1 MKKRCARLVILVGLA
16 VLISFSG
23 LAQTK
28 ISLDLKGMD
37 VVEALKTL
45 AAKGNMNLVIGSNVR
60 GRVTMFLKDVAV
72 ADAFEIILAA
82 NDLASEKKGDIT
94 YVMSQRDYELL
105 YGERYGDKKE
115 TKVIQLKYAKVS
127 EAEKVLSQIK
137 TKIGRIIADETSG
150 TLIIMDTPKAVAQA
164 AELVKKIDKPT
175 ERVVFELGY
184 ARAEDLSV
192 KLQEILT
199 KGVGVIQVDER
210 TNKIVVTDLKSNIN
224 RIREVIV
231 EFDERPLQVLIDAK
245 IVEIT
250 PSKKFHSGIDWDYW
264 IDKYFRVQG
273 AFNFPIPV
281 DVTDKISFGTIG
293 IADPAGKGDY
303 TGIMDFLE
311 IFGETKIL
319 SSPRILVLNNEEAKI
334 LVGKKDAYITS
345 TTTATGDNPITAQTV
360 NFVDTGVKLYVTPT
374 INKENYVTLK
384 IRPEI
389 SSYATDEITVEG
401 QKTDVP
407 IVTTSQAETTVLV
420 KDGVSI
426 LIGGLRKVTHEKE
439 TRQVPVLGR
448 LPVLGFFF
456 RGNKDEWEKDELV
469 IVLTPR
475 IVAGDR
481 SLESEVEASAEEV
494 MWESKALQ
502 EFPRDGVR
510 KEINLGPVEFEDDDY
525 QSTINQKIRHT
536 TALFTAL
543 KKTKGKKGKIK
554 LMFVVSRKGTLLGDP
569 VVISADKN
577 SGLENIAK
585 EIIRSAAPF
594 TPFPADV
601 EQRDKVFEIVFTF

>member
-210 TNKIVVTDLKSNIN
+210 TNKIVVTDLKMPGIS
-224 RIREVIV
+224 
-231 EFDERPLQVLIDAK
+231 
-245 IVEIT
+245 T
-250 PSKKFHSGIDWDYW
+250 GSG
-264 IDKYFRVQG
+264 K
-273 AFNFPIPV
+273 
-281 DVTDKISFGTIG
+281 
-293 IADPAGKGDY
+293 
-303 TGIMDFLE
+303 
-311 IFGETKIL
+311 
-319 SSPRILVLNNEEAKI
+319 
-334 LVGKKDAYITS
+334 
-345 TTTATGDNPITAQTV
+345 
-360 NFVDTGVKLYVTPT
+360 
-374 INKENYVTLK
+374 
-384 IRPEI
+384 
-389 SSYATDEITVEG
+389 
-401 QKTDVP
+401 
-407 IVTTSQAETTVLV
+407 
-420 KDGVSI
+420 
-426 LIGGLRKVTHEKE
+426 
-439 TRQVPVLGR
+439 
-448 LPVLGFFF
+448 
-456 RGNKDEWEKDELV
+456 
-469 IVLTPR
+469 
-475 IVAGDR
+475 
-481 SLESEVEASAEEV
+481 
-494 MWESKALQ
+494 
-502 EFPRDGVR
+502 
-510 KEINLGPVEFEDDDY
+510 
-525 QSTINQKIRHT
+525 
-536 TALFTAL
+536 
-543 KKTKGKKGKIK
+543 
-554 LMFVVSRKGTLLGDP
+554 
-569 VVISADKN
+569 
-577 SGLENIAK
+577 
-585 EIIRSAAPF
+585 
-594 TPFPADV
+594 
-601 EQRDKVFEIVFTF
+601 